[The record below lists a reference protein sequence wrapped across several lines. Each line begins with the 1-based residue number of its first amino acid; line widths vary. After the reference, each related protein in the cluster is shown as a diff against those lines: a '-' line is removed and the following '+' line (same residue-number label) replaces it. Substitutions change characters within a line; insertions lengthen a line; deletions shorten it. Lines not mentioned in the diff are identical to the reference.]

1 MIHRNKQQGTKT
13 MFKDMQVMIQEQVN
27 DMLNQDWSHE
37 KVIEAYLEVKASPRI
52 LVYVAKA
59 LNT

>member
-1 MIHRNKQQGTKT
+1 MIHRNRQQGIET

-52 LVYVAKA
+52 LVYVARA
-59 LNT
+59 LNN

>member
-1 MIHRNKQQGTKT
+1 
-13 MFKDMQVMIQEQVN
+13 MFKDMQLMIQEQVN

-59 LNT
+59 LNN

>member
-1 MIHRNKQQGTKT
+1 

-27 DMLNQDWSHE
+27 EMLNQDWSHE

-59 LNT
+59 LNN